1 MNKLSKHEYWAEV
14 GKIVLS
20 YTENKDNSGRF
31 GRSFEA
37 MVNAISAGFISR
49 SKPSGKTDTIVK
61 GGVALESKT
70 NRGELRSDY
79 PSKQAAEKALEA
91 FYNGASVM
99 KNATHV
105 AYCFMPNG
113 TLKDLERARVFSRS
127 AFEKI
132 IRDNKLAIASKGTNG
147 NWRIVIQRYYPTG
160 KPKLLPNG
168 EIKRYS
174 DGTPYDT
181 FAINPDRSIA
191 IIQALTE
198 GGESI
203 KEYAERMNGEI
214 GYELY
219 LKRHQG

>member
-1 MNKLSKHEYWAEV
+1 MKQLTKQQYWAEV

-20 YTENKDNSGRF
+20 YTENKDNPGRF

-37 MVNAISAGFISR
+37 MVNAIASGFISR

-79 PSKQAAEKALEA
+79 PSEQAAKKALKA
-91 FYNGASVM
+91 FYAGASVM

-113 TLKDLERARVFSRS
+113 TLNDLERARVFSRT

-132 IRDNKLAIASKGTNG
+132 IRDNKLGIVSKGSNG

-160 KPKLLPNG
+160 RPKLLPNG
-168 EIKRYS
+168 EVKRYS

-191 IIQALTE
+191 IIRALTE
-198 GGESI
+198 QGESI
-203 KEYAERMNGEI
+203 KEYTKRMNGET

-219 LKRHQG
+219 IKRHQG